1 MNSLNPVLTVDIV
14 KNHVGKWIRIQ
25 RILNNSEFYD
35 LSAWSK
41 SQICPNMTSSF
52 NNTKEISTESYNN
65 ISNTLYVGLMGCTSC
80 NPPNGTL
87 EILDNF
93 KMDAFNLIG
102 IWRCDWNITKC
113 LFVTDAEFITEINFG
128 EKIYMIKKVKFISLE
143 GNNIEYLNKD
153 ILNLRINNSQLSS
166 ISIAESMIQS
176 IFNKGGFYFSTNP
189 SWDISRNMRSSIIQ
203 GSFND
208 LPDDRFTWN
217 YNLLLP
223 IIEGGQNT
231 SKWACPIICGFVEYS
246 KLDFDL
252 DIKNNIMNE
261 EIFKEIIKEKSDNNN
276 NSKLKYSQEKI
287 ESVELILISRKD
299 FRRHGVRYLSR
310 GANLKGNVSNSVE
323 TEQLLIIR
331 RSNSIKIYSYIQYR
345 GSIPLLWQQ
354 LPNLRKTP
362 SVNLHK
368 NSNKHKI
375 AIKNHFEDL
384 YNKYCLDLKSI
395 NNYGLYNNTKVK
407 SNSQENSSESQTGII
422 IVANLID
429 NKHHELI
436 LGKEFE
442 KYLKN
447 INNEYKH
454 SNIKN
459 ENFIQ
464 KNKNLTQQ
472 NKNSNE
478 LSKINKSNFNI
489 KFCWFDFHKEC
500 ANMKW
505 ENLQYLIKKLI
516 KLGLDD
522 IWCTSILIEGNKL
535 KNEPIFSII
544 QGHNQNNQLKV
555 TINSIQNGIC
565 RTNCIDCL
573 DRTNVVQS
581 VIGRRVLLKLIKSLF
596 YSNTENNNININLM
610 KSPFESIPGIL
621 SNEQSFRNIWSNNA
635 DALSKLY
642 SGTPAQKTDF
652 TRFGKRTKF
661 GIFQDT
667 IYSIRRFIVNSF
679 IDGYVQDSLYV
690 FTSICSHPN
699 SNLSIKIPL
708 YNKLQLNKLKILNFP
723 ILMAIIQY
731 IIILI
736 ILLFLPYV
744 RNFINIIYHFGGN
757 ISCFFTIGNILKI
770 IHIISYLFEQKNLKI
785 YIQSNWM
792 EILNSLLLSNKCILY
807 PISGLFMVLFI
818 ILLGFIYF
826 IKIKASSIVTR
837 PILDET
843 YIDGW
848 EYSDNESNIDNK

>member
-1 MNSLNPVLTVDIV
+1 MDSLNPELTVDIV
-14 KNHVGKWIRIQ
+14 KNHIGKWIRIQ
-25 RILNNSEFYD
+25 KTIGNSEFCN
-35 LSAWSK
+35 LSTWSK
-41 SQICPNMTSSF
+41 SQIPSNITSSF
-52 NNTKEISTESYNN
+52 NNTKEILTEPYNN
-65 ISNTLYVGLMGCTSC
+65 VSNTLYVGLMGCTSC
-80 NPPNGTL
+80 NPPSGTL
-87 EILDNF
+87 EVLDNF
-93 KMDAFNLIG
+93 KMDAFCLIG

-153 ILNLRINNSQLSS
+153 ILNLCINNSQLSS
-166 ISIAESMIQS
+166 ISTAETMIQS
-176 IFNKGGFYFSTNP
+176 IFNKGGFYFSTNS

-246 KLDFDL
+246 KLDL
-252 DIKNNIMNE
+252 NLNIKNNIMNK
-261 EIFKEIIKEKSDNNN
+261 EIFEEIIKEKDDNN
-276 NSKLKYSQEKI
+276 NSKLKYSQKEI
-287 ESVELILISRKD
+287 ESIELVLISRKD

-331 RSNSIKIYSYIQYR
+331 GSNSIKIYSYIQYR

-354 LPNLRKTP
+354 LPNLCKTP
-362 SVNLHK
+362 PVNLHK
-368 NSNKHKI
+368 DSNKHKI
-375 AIKNHFEDL
+375 AITNHFKDL
-384 YNKYCLDLKSI
+384 CNKYCLDLKTI
-395 NNYGLYNNTKVK
+395 NNYGLYNNIKVEN
-407 SNSQENSSESQTGII
+407 NSQKSSSESKTGII
-422 IVANLID
+422 IVTNLID
-429 NKHHELI
+429 HKHHELI
-436 LGKEFE
+436 LGNEFK
-442 KYLKN
+442 KYLEN
-447 INNEYKH
+447 INNEYEN
-454 SNIKN
+454 SNIKS
-459 ENFIQ
+459 EDSIQ
-464 KNKNLTQQ
+464 KSKNLTQQ
-472 NKNSNE
+472 NKNSSE
-478 LSKINKSNFNI
+478 LSEINKSNFNI

-500 ANMKW
+500 PNMKW
-505 ENLQYLIKKLI
+505 ENLQYLIEKLI

-581 VIGRRVLLKLIKSLF
+581 VIGRRILLKLIKSLF
-596 YSNTENNNININLM
+596 YSNVGDNININLI
-610 KSPFESIPGIL
+610 KSPFELIPGTS

-661 GIFQDT
+661 GIFKDT
-667 IYSIRRFIVNSF
+667 TYSIRRFIINSF
-679 IDGYVQDSLYV
+679 TDGYIQDSLYV

-699 SNLSIKIPL
+699 SNLLVKTPL

-723 ILMAIIQY
+723 ILVAIIQY
-731 IIILI
+731 IIILS
-736 ILLFLPYV
+736 ILFFLPYV
-744 RNFINIIYHFGGN
+744 KNSINIIYHLCGN

-770 IHIISYLFEQKNLKI
+770 IHIISYLFEQENFKI
-785 YIQSNWM
+785 YIQSNWL
-792 EILNSLLLSNKCILY
+792 EILNSLLPSNKCILY
-807 PISGLFMVLFI
+807 PLSGFFIILSI

-826 IKIKASSIVTR
+826 IKIKASSIATR

-843 YIDGW
+843 YIDDW